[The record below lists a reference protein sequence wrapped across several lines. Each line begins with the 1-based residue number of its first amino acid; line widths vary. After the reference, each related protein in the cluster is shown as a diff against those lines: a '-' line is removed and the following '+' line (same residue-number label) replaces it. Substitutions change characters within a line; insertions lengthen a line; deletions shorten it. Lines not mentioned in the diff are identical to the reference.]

1 MAKFSYLPE
10 NKRCKIIHLKEE
22 GYSMRQIAAKVP
34 CGLSTV
40 VRTLK
45 KFSETNFIA
54 DRGRSGRPRKTSLRE
69 DRLLHRIS
77 LSNRKLNSSQI
88 LKQWTL
94 TSNVSVRPRTVR
106 GRLLEIGLRGCKARP
121 KPLLTEFQRKSDES
135 HFCISGN
142 QSSAYIRQ
150 RTHEEFSPQC
160 LKPTVK
166 YPTKVMV
173 WSCMSSHGV
182 GRLHIISGT
191 VKAMDY
197 IEILQNKLLPTARDL
212 FGNQSLIFQDDNAP
226 CHRAKHNKDNPIGCS
241 YWNRKIPRD
250 GVVVVRYSRWRK
262 GRFRL
267 QNNTT
272 PESPRKDS
280 RIRSL
285 WLMGGG
291 WSHKVAMETIPSGVR
306 DGRIV
311 SHELFIPPL
320 PKGDV
325 EKKGDER
332 KPHKQEANS
341 AKLL

>member
-1 MAKFSYLPE
+1 MS
-10 NKRCKIIHLKEE
+10 
-22 GYSMRQIAAKVP
+22 
-34 CGLSTV
+34 GLSTV

-45 KFSETNFIA
+45 RFSETNFIA

-94 TSNVSVRPRTVR
+94 TSDVSVCPRTVR
-106 GRLLEIGLRGCKARP
+106 GRLLEIGLRGCKAPP

-135 HFCISGN
+135 QFCISGN
-142 QSSAYIRQ
+142 QSSAYVRR

-182 GRLHIISGT
+182 GRLHIVSGT

-212 FGNQSLIFQDDNAP
+212 FGN
-226 CHRAKHNKDNPIGCS
+226 
-241 YWNRKIPRD
+241 
-250 GVVVVRYSRWRK
+250 
-262 GRFRL
+262 
-267 QNNTT
+267 
-272 PESPRKDS
+272 
-280 RIRSL
+280 
-285 WLMGGG
+285 
-291 WSHKVAMETIPSGVR
+291 
-306 DGRIV
+306 
-311 SHELFIPPL
+311 
-320 PKGDV
+320 
-325 EKKGDER
+325 
-332 KPHKQEANS
+332 
-341 AKLL
+341 